1 MRALIVAIKNDD
13 VKAMAD
19 LIISMCRLWPDTLG
33 LRKRRQAEATLIELA
48 DTPVAES
55 DTLKIIL

>member
-1 MRALIVAIKNDD
+1 MAIKNDD
-13 VKAMAD
+13 DKAIAD
-19 LIISMCRLWPDTLG
+19 LIRSICRLRPDMLG

-55 DTLKIIL
+55 DILKIIL